1 MVMRIAVFGD
11 GDVAI
16 TVVKSANKKGI
27 ETEVISSSDISISGI
42 TTITYDKMRGKYDAI
57 FLTEAGDNKELAWQI
72 APFLKSDGFVLT
84 LQPGS
89 PETQL
94 SAIIGE
100 ERIVKGIVIDD
111 KILIEES
118 PHAKQAVQVT
128 NGEIS
133 NIIAQK
139 RFENMAEAAFGAIS
153 SVAGY
158 NTEMITSNEHWLNL
172 MMNCVREFMAI
183 CAEEKVYDIKV
194 NGYLPADLMTM
205 KGFFKKKYPIKKIIE
220 AVPDYSQKTPVL
232 EFEAICEYAKKDG
245 IDAPI
250 CMTTLALLKKIAD
263 KKLKRG
269 PQNIKEYSI

>member
-1 MVMRIAVFGD
+1 MVMRIAVFVD
-11 GDVAI
+11 VDVAI

-27 ETEVISSSDISISGI
+27 ETEVISSSDISILGI

-57 FLTEAGDNKELAWQI
+57 VLTEAGDNKELAWQI

>member
-57 FLTEAGDNKELAWQI
+57 VLTEAGDNKELAWQI

-183 CAEEKVYDIKV
+183 CAEEKVYDSKV

>member
-1 MVMRIAVFGD
+1 MRIAVFGD

-57 FLTEAGDNKELAWQI
+57 VLTEAGDNKELAWQI

>member
-27 ETEVISSSDISISGI
+27 ETEVISSSDISILGI

-57 FLTEAGDNKELAWQI
+57 VLTEAGDNKELAWQI

-183 CAEEKVYDIKV
+183 CAEGKVYDIKV

>member
-1 MVMRIAVFGD
+1 
-11 GDVAI
+11 
-16 TVVKSANKKGI
+16 
-27 ETEVISSSDISISGI
+27 
-42 TTITYDKMRGKYDAI
+42 MRGKYDAI
-57 FLTEAGDNKELAWQI
+57 VLTEAGDNKELAWQI

>member
-1 MVMRIAVFGD
+1 MVMRTAVFGD

-27 ETEVISSSDISISGI
+27 ETEVISSSDISILGI

-57 FLTEAGDNKELAWQI
+57 VLTEAGDNKELAWQI

>member
-27 ETEVISSSDISISGI
+27 ETEVISSSDISILGI
-42 TTITYDKMRGKYDAI
+42 TTITYDKMRGKYDVI
-57 FLTEAGDNKELAWQI
+57 VLTEAGDNKELAWQI

>member
-1 MVMRIAVFGD
+1 
-11 GDVAI
+11 
-16 TVVKSANKKGI
+16 
-27 ETEVISSSDISISGI
+27 
-42 TTITYDKMRGKYDAI
+42 
-57 FLTEAGDNKELAWQI
+57 
-72 APFLKSDGFVLT
+72 
-84 LQPGS
+84 
-89 PETQL
+89 
-94 SAIIGE
+94 
-100 ERIVKGIVIDD
+100 
-111 KILIEES
+111 
-118 PHAKQAVQVT
+118 
-128 NGEIS
+128 
-133 NIIAQK
+133 
-139 RFENMAEAAFGAIS
+139 
-153 SVAGY
+153 
-158 NTEMITSNEHWLNL
+158 MITSNEHWLNL

>member
-57 FLTEAGDNKELAWQI
+57 VLTEAGDNKELAWQI

-250 CMTTLALLKKIAD
+250 CMTTLALLNKIAD

>member
-27 ETEVISSSDISISGI
+27 ETEVISSSDISILGI

-57 FLTEAGDNKELAWQI
+57 VLTEAGDNKELAWQI

-172 MMNCVREFMAI
+172 MMNCVREFMEI
-183 CAEEKVYDIKV
+183 RAEEKVYDIKV

-220 AVPDYSQKTPVL
+220 AVPDYSQKTRVL

>member
-57 FLTEAGDNKELAWQI
+57 VLTEAGDNKELAWQI

>member
-57 FLTEAGDNKELAWQI
+57 VLTEAGDNKELAWQI

-94 SAIIGE
+94 SVIIGE

-118 PHAKQAVQVT
+118 PHAKQAVQIT

>member
-1 MVMRIAVFGD
+1 MRIAVFGD

-27 ETEVISSSDISISGI
+27 ETEVISSSDISILGI

-57 FLTEAGDNKELAWQI
+57 VLTEAGDNKELAWQI

>member
-16 TVVKSANKKGI
+16 TVVKSANKKEI
-27 ETEVISSSDISISGI
+27 ETEVISSSDISILGI

-57 FLTEAGDNKELAWQI
+57 VLTEAGDNKELAWQI

>member
-27 ETEVISSSDISISGI
+27 ETEVISSSDISILGI

-57 FLTEAGDNKELAWQI
+57 VLTEAGDNKELAWQI

-158 NTEMITSNEHWLNL
+158 STEMITSNEHWLNL

>member
-57 FLTEAGDNKELAWQI
+57 VLTEAGDNKELAWQI

-94 SAIIGE
+94 SVIIGE

-118 PHAKQAVQVT
+118 PHAKQAVQIT

-269 PQNIKEYSI
+269 PQN